1 MKTELLTRNDLI
13 NIMSAVNSY
22 KFELEKSI
30 DNANEETKDYYIQAY
45 KTYDKLVDKIDIV
58 LGEKNE
64 I

>member
-30 DNANEETKDYYIQAY
+30 DNANEETKDYYIQAL
-45 KTYDKLVDKIDIV
+45 KTYEKLTDKIDIV
-58 LGEKNE
+58 LGEE
-64 I
+64 E